1 MKTRFILGSA
11 LAAVL
16 LMWGGTGKV
25 MAQKNIDKMAAEL
38 EKRDDVAI
46 NSVTKRDPKTR
57 KVVKVVKSFSLKD
70 ENIGARLI
78 EAFEKD
84 EEYAET
90 AIKDMPKGRGK
101 AQKANFTFIYKTDN
115 EKRTYT
121 LNVKESGSVSMTV
134 IISPMKD
141 GQEVG
146 SVVLDPEYWDSFNEQ
161 MAELGN
167 NLRDSGIEVRQ
178 MSREE
183 MEGII
188 DKENERVRRFFALL
202 DDMEKKVE
210 RLARDNRP
218 PFNGERFLTD
228 RELSGMLKISRR
240 CLQDYRDQGRIPYI
254 QLGGKILYRQSDI
267 ERLLEENYHP
277 ALV

>member
-16 LMWGGTGKV
+16 LLCGGTGKV

-46 NSVTKRDPKTR
+46 NSVTKRDSKTR

-70 ENIGARLI
+70 EKIGARLI

-90 AIKDMPKGRGK
+90 AIKDMAKCMGNVLICYITFSYY
-101 AQKANFTFIYKTDN
+101 KANDKPSYPHN
-115 EKRTYT
+115 AHE
-121 LNVKESGSVSMTV
+121 NGNVSMTV

-141 GQEVG
+141 GKEVY
-146 SVVLDPEYWDSFNEQ
+146 SAVLDSEYWDSFNEQ

-183 MEGII
+183 MEKMQKTI
-188 DKENERVRRFFALL
+188 
-202 DDMEKKVE
+202 
-210 RLARDNRP
+210 
-218 PFNGERFLTD
+218 
-228 RELSGMLKISRR
+228 
-240 CLQDYRDQGRIPYI
+240 
-254 QLGGKILYRQSDI
+254 RQSLKGLDAYAI
-267 ERLLEENYHP
+267 AE
-277 ALV
+277 